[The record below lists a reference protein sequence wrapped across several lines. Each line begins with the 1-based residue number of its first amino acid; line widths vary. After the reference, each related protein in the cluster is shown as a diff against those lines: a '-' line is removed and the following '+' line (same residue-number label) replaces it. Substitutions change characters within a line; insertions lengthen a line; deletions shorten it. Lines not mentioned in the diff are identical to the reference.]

1 MALSTTPLRYGAS
14 SFTTLSSRKSSGRQ
28 RCWQWG
34 RPPKQVRKYFLKKT
48 QIPCSRA
55 CYACLSGVARCA
67 AEQGRHVRA
76 LRPGG
81 GAGVGEPEEEDN
93 VASVARGAP
102 QAYYGRCGRAIC
114 HARGGL
120 ELVLIHRN
128 PVCCCRRAWQAC
140 AAACLP
146 REHWQYCTRLERQAC
161 RSARKPQTIAPASV
175 SPPTLLC
182 TWRWHQTF
190 LACGM
195 LLRTV

>member
-1 MALSTTPLRYGAS
+1 MLLKRSVVAETCCGRLS
-14 SFTTLSSRKSSGRQ
+14 
-28 RCWQWG
+28 CWQWG

-55 CYACLSGVARCA
+55 CCACLSRVARCA

-128 PVCCCRRAWQAC
+128 PVCCCRRAWQTS
-140 AAACLP
+140 AASGVIYLAVIYLAVI
-146 REHWQYCTRLERQAC
+146 YIYIDIDI
-161 RSARKPQTIAPASV
+161 SAIYNS
-175 SPPTLLC
+175 L
-182 TWRWHQTF
+182 
-190 LACGM
+190 G
-195 LLRTV
+195 LLR